1 MLFWPILWKTDP
13 DMTII
18 DFLHEDTAAEGLP
31 MRLVVTVVLL
41 SVIIGLTSKAASLFI
56 NDEKEKKLRGELDI
70 INKRASQM
78 YIQGGARDINK
89 PDDLSGSLFNIHL
102 KIPDNTAFVVFG
114 GMPSSDGAP
123 PGTADQYTDNVFY
136 YVLDDGR
143 TQARSSVARF
153 SANSTGLDRPFVL
166 YPGDYDLTM
175 ELVKN
180 RNGTYVKIE

>member
-1 MLFWPILWKTDP
+1 
-13 DMTII
+13 MTRIN
-18 DFLHEDTAAEGLP
+18 LLQEDTATEGLP

-41 SVIIGLTSKAASLFI
+41 SVIIGITSKAASLFI
-56 NDEKEKKLRGELDI
+56 NDEKEKKLQGELDI

-123 PGTADQYTDNVFY
+123 PGTADQRTDNVFY
-136 YVLDDGR
+136 YVLNNGR
-143 TQARSSVARF
+143 IKTISIQPPEALVANEQCFRSR
-153 SANSTGLDRPFVL
+153 
-166 YPGDYDLTM
+166 
-175 ELVKN
+175 
-180 RNGTYVKIE
+180 I